1 MQIAKREYESGNLC
15 IDTYIHLSHLWK
27 VKNNSF
33 GFHNIFDNFFLFTQ
47 EVNTA
52 LVKLY
57 CARDTGKLVSLV
69 DTQNLLDCDFQD
81 CVNTFQTHQ
90 CHHAL
95 ALFYLQN
102 NKHDEAFNVWNN
114 LLQNSINDQE
124 FPGLECVISQ
134 LCK

>member
-1 MQIAKREYESGNLC
+1 MHRFIAP
-15 IDTYIHLSHLWK
+15 
-27 VKNNSF
+27 VKNKKIILSVL
-33 GFHNIFDNFFLFTQ
+33 HNIFDNFFILLFTQ

-114 LLQNSINDQE
+114 LLQNTISDQE